1 MPSIVHLMGR
11 MMRKRRSSREVRP
24 MTRPDTEFEVPLRF
38 GEILAASTIP
48 EFAGL
53 PLELWPGDRNYAVS
67 DEAEDASPC
76 AAQPRLVKRKD

>member
-11 MMRKRRSSREVRP
+11 MIWKRRQSDTV
-24 MTRPDTEFEVPLRF
+24 TVPDTEFEVPLRL

-53 PLELWPGDRNYAVS
+53 PLELWPGYRNRAAT
-67 DEAEDASPC
+67 DEAEDNSRR
-76 AAQPRLVKRKD
+76 AAQSRLVSWND